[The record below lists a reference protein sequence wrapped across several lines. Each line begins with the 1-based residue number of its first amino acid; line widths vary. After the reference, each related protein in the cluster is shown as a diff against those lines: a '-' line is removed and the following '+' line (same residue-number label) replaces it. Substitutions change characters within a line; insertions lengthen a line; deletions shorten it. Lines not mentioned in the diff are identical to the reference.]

1 MTVARTICLGF
12 IAVIT
17 VGTVLLLMPFS
28 TSDGSWND
36 PIVALFTS
44 TSAVCVTGLVV
55 VDTGTHFSFLG
66 QFIIALLIQIGG
78 LGYMLTTTFL
88 MLLIGRRFDLRQKF
102 AIRES
107 FDRPFLHGSQN
118 IVRSVIATTLVF
130 ELVGS
135 ILLYIRFSIDFGA
148 ILGLWMAIFHSI
160 SAWNNA
166 GFGLLK
172 DNLISYQ
179 SSYIINFT
187 IPLLIIFGGIGY
199 QVILEIY
206 LWFTDRVK
214 KERFDFSLNYKVAVH
229 TTIFLLIIGTLGFLF
244 IEFTN
249 PETFGGMSL
258 KDKLLAAWFQ
268 SVVTRTAGFNSIDF
282 GKLTIAALFLTM
294 GLMFIGAS
302 PSGTGGGI
310 KTTTLRIL
318 TSSTRS
324 VLRGREQVVLYEREV
339 SFPLVLK
346 AVAVVFGS
354 VMVVLLIT
362 FAISLIEFS
371 VIQNPLFIDGT
382 YNSIHIFFEVISAF
396 CTVGLSTGITAGL
409 GAVSKLLLVLS
420 MYTGRVG
427 VLLFMAAIIGDP
439 RPRSIQYPEENLL
452 VG

>member
-1 MTVARTICLGF
+1 MTIARTICLGF
-12 IAVIT
+12 IAVIAA
-17 VGTVLLLMPFS
+17 GTLLLILPFS
-28 TSDGSWND
+28 TSAGSWGN

-55 VDTGTHFSFLG
+55 VDTGTYFSFWGEL
-66 QFIIALLIQIGG
+66 FITLLIQIGG

-88 MLLIGRRFDLRQKF
+88 MLLIGKRFELRQKF

-107 FDRPFLHGSQN
+107 FDRPFLQGSQN
-118 IVRSVIATTLVF
+118 IVRSVIATTLAF
-130 ELVGS
+130 EIAGA
-135 ILLYIRFSIDFGA
+135 LLLFIKFTSDFGP
-148 ILGLWMAIFHSI
+148 IRGLWFAIFHSV

-172 DNLISYQ
+172 DNMISYR

-187 IPLLIIFGGIGY
+187 IPILIIFGGIGY
-199 QVILEIY
+199 QVIIEMY
-206 LWFTDRVK
+206 SWFIDRFK
-214 KERFDFSLNYKVAVH
+214 RERFDFSLNYKVAVH
-229 TTIFLLIIGTLGFLF
+229 TTIFLLIFGTLGYLFL
-244 IEFTN
+244 EFTN
-249 PETFGGMSL
+249 PQTFGGFNL

-282 GKLTIAALFLTM
+282 GQLTISGLFLTM

-318 TSSTRS
+318 TSSTRA
-324 VLRGREQVVLYEREV
+324 VLRGQEQVVLYEREV
-339 SFPLVLK
+339 SVSLVLK

-354 VMVVLLIT
+354 AMTVLGIT
-362 FAISLIEFS
+362 FAIALIEYSFLK
-371 VIQNPLFIDGT
+371 NPIFINGT
-382 YNSIHIFFEVISAF
+382 YNSIHIAFEVISAF
-396 CTVGLSTGITAGL
+396 CTVGLSTGITAPL
-409 GAVSKLLLVLS
+409 SPYSQLLLVLA

-439 RPRSIQYPEENLL
+439 RPSALHYPEENLL